1 MKFKFAGRI
10 RKMKKLISTLIVL
23 ASFLIASPT
32 FAYTVKSGDTLTQI
46 ARDNHLRLAELS
58 KLNPQIQN
66 LDFIKVGQTVTTS
79 IPEKQNLELIDN
91 EQTITSYIPEI
102 HTIHTINITKPEDKS
117 LELVHIEQTVAT
129 SKPDTVPELKI
140 EYSDDELDLLA
151 RLVRAEAENEPI
163 EGKIAVACVVLNRV
177 ESPSFPDTIR
187 NVIYARGQFQPV
199 RNGAINKP
207 ADDESIKAVRAA
219 LSEKRQI
226 AGKSLFFYNPSIA
239 TSHWLDSRATTVV
252 IGHHVFKS

>member
-1 MKFKFAGRI
+1 
-10 RKMKKLISTLIVL
+10 MKKLISTLIVL

-32 FAYTVKSGDTLTQI
+32 FAYSVKSGDTLTQI
-46 ARDNHLRLAELS
+46 ARDNHITLVELS

-66 LDFIKVGQTVTTS
+66 LDFINVGQTVTTS
-79 IPEKQNLELIDN
+79 IIEKQNLDLIDN
-91 EQTITSYIPEI
+91 VQNITSNIPEI
-102 HTIHTINITKPEDKS
+102 HAIHTINITKPEDQN
-117 LELVHIEQTVAT
+117 LEWVHIEQMVTT
-129 SKPDTVPELKI
+129 TKPDTVPELKK
-140 EYSDDELDLLA
+140 EYSDDEMDLLA
-151 RLVRAEAENEPI
+151 RLVRAEAQDEPI

-187 NVIYARGQFQPV
+187 NVIYASGQFQPV

-226 AGKSLFFYNPSIA
+226 AGKSLFFYNPTIA